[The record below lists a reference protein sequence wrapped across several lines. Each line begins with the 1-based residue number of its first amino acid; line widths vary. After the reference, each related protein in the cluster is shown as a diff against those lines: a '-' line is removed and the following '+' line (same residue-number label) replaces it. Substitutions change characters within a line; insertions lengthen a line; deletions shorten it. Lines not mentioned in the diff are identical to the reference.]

1 MKYEITGNW
10 KNGYKN
16 DAVLFFAQSIEKL
29 LNPNTDHINRLPVLN
44 SYSLL
49 YEYMKT
55 FDLVENELID
65 KKHLEFISEEL
76 FDALEH
82 DLIIDRILSKEQLSS
97 INKKFNSIK
106 NEEKRTVILYLINQ
120 LYKFNETAKDYILEM
135 LRNTKNKNEIFLG
148 LRSYL
153 SYLIGGGYSE
163 DFIFNFCKIKFNN
176 NKNVSMNTVEDFLSR
191 FDFVNQKFT
200 VILPVNIEIKQ
211 FQKILEKRLPLS
223 FSINKKSLGR
233 FIYDSDKYVLISL
246 PIEALDL
253 NQASILAMN
262 RLALFTRYY
271 KFFSQSTI
279 PFFGKSCIVI
289 DEDSG
294 ERSFV
299 KIRKNGLVNLLQE
312 KEVPKLQLGEIAEG
326 VITSLLSAEDNVFSI
341 IDKAIINFNNAREN
355 KDLNSSFLNF
365 WSVLESLCEQK
376 DVAKISQIE
385 QNILPILSKD
395 YITMIFEDLIKDI
408 TDNVAKEN
416 LVTFYNK
423 NFGKSL
429 INDLDFMCLIL
440 LDEYNNARTELYSLL
455 SEFPFIRYKIFN
467 INKRYENHGSI
478 QKDIVR
484 FENRLKWHLRR
495 LYRAR
500 NTIIHSGETPEH
512 LQYLTKHLMEYTS
525 QLLGEIIFNLTI
537 REDISNVESLFIDI
551 ELFNSNLKAYL
562 LKEPKNHILKE
573 DIVYLISYKESLNAN

>member
-29 LNPNTDHINRLPVLN
+29 LNPNTDHVNRLPVLN

-562 LKEPKNHILKE
+562 LKEPKNHISKE
-573 DIVYLISYKESLNAN
+573 DIVYLISYKEPTNAN

>member
-562 LKEPKNHILKE
+562 LKEPKNHISKE

>member
-148 LRSYL
+148 LS
-153 SYLIGGGYSE
+153 
-163 DFIFNFCKIKFNN
+163 
-176 NKNVSMNTVEDFLSR
+176 
-191 FDFVNQKFT
+191 
-200 VILPVNIEIKQ
+200 
-211 FQKILEKRLPLS
+211 
-223 FSINKKSLGR
+223 
-233 FIYDSDKYVLISL
+233 
-246 PIEALDL
+246 
-253 NQASILAMN
+253 
-262 RLALFTRYY
+262 
-271 KFFSQSTI
+271 
-279 PFFGKSCIVI
+279 IVI

-573 DIVYLISYKESLNAN
+573 DIVYLISYKEPTNAN

>member
-537 REDISNVESLFIDI
+537 REDINNVESLFIDV
-551 ELFNSNLKAYL
+551 ELFNSTIKTYL
-562 LKEPKNHILKE
+562 SKESKKNITRE
-573 DIVYLISYKESLNAN
+573 DIAFLVSYEEKMNAN

>member
-562 LKEPKNHILKE
+562 LKEPKNHISKE
-573 DIVYLISYKESLNAN
+573 DIVYLISYKEPTNAN